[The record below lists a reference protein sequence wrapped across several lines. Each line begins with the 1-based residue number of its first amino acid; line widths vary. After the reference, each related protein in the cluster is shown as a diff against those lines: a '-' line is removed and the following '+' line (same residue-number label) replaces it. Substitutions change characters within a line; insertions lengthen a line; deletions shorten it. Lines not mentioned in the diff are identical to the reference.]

1 MTPKISIITVVRN
14 GAATIHDCIES
25 VKEQSY
31 PAEHIIIDGG
41 STDGTLDIVNNY
53 VSSISKIISEPDNGI
68 YDAMNKGIT
77 LANGDVIG
85 ILNSDDYYAHSDVLA
100 KVALA
105 FADKYADSCYGD
117 LVYVSGNKG
126 RGTRDEDNYY
136 SRSLKI
142 GRYWKSGEF
151 HSNKFYWGWMPP
163 HPTFFVRR
171 CVYEKHGLYNLK
183 LGSAADYELML
194 RFLVKHKI
202 TSTYIPE
209 VMVKMRSGGVSNI
222 SLKNRL
228 RGNYMDGLAWKV
240 NELRPYPW
248 TLLLKP
254 VSKIPQY
261 FKKIPFHSIFFN
273 NFNRI

>member
-1 MTPKISIITVVRN
+1 MIPKISIITVVRN
-14 GAATIHDCIES
+14 GAAAIRDCIES
-25 VKEQSY
+25 VGGQSY

-85 ILNSDDYYAHSDVLA
+85 ILNSDDFYAHSDVLA

-105 FADKYADSCYGD
+105 FEDKDVDSCYGD
-117 LVYVSGNKG
+117 LVYVQPTDTN
-126 RGTRDEDNYY
+126 RV
-136 SRSLKI
+136 I
-142 GRYWKSGEF
+142 RYWYSGPYNM
-151 HSNKFYWGWMPP
+151 HRFYQGWMPP

-171 CVYEKHGLYNLK
+171 CVYEKHGLFNPG

-202 TSTYIPE
+202 TITYIPE
-209 VMVKMRSGGVSNI
+209 VMVKMRSGGVSNT

-228 RGNYMDGLAWKV
+228 KGNYMDRVAWKV
-240 NELRPYPW
+240 NALRPYPW

-261 FKKIPFHSIFFN
+261 FRK
-273 NFNRI
+273 